1 MSARQYTD
9 QLQKLDTPFY
19 FYDMQLLADT
29 LAKAVAEAGK
39 YGYKVHYALRRIST
53 RVSLPRSAKPD
64 WESTV

>member
-29 LAKAVAEAGK
+29 LAKAVAEAEYDRCAGYANFGK
-39 YGYKVHYALRRIST
+39 GA
-53 RVSLPRSAKPD
+53 D
-64 WESTV
+64 

>member
-39 YGYKVHYALRRIST
+39 YGYKVHYAM
-53 RVSLPRSAKPD
+53 
-64 WESTV
+64 

>member
-29 LAKAVAEAGK
+29 LAKAEN
-39 YGYKVHYALRRIST
+39 
-53 RVSLPRSAKPD
+53 
-64 WESTV
+64 TVTKCIMR

>member
-39 YGYKVHYALRRIST
+39 YGYKVT